1 MKKILLLGL
10 CLWSVML
17 VNGQQITYEYLYDAA
32 GNRTRSTI
40 VQLNRDGWGNHH
52 EQNLSPLTDAIDNGL
67 TMTLFPNPTKE
78 SIRFETS
85 GENKIGAFIL
95 SDATGK
101 VIAKGSCEDQSFTL
115 DLSDQLGGIYL
126 LEVFVEGKPHI
137 YKIIKQ

>member
-1 MKKILLLGL
+1 
-10 CLWSVML
+10 
-17 VNGQQITYEYLYDAA
+17 
-32 GNRTRSTI
+32 
-40 VQLNRDGWGNHH
+40 
-52 EQNLSPLTDAIDNGL
+52 
-67 TMTLFPNPTKE
+67 MTLFPNPTKE